1 MMMPLESI
9 LADIDKLK
17 SVLDSYYPIPNDRL
31 QKINYK
37 FRLEWNYHS
46 NKMEGGT
53 LTFEETRSVMMA
65 QLEIHGKPLRDVL
78 EMRGHD
84 EVIKNIQKVG
94 RGDIRL
100 TENRIKDIHKA
111 IIFEA
116 DDLPGLFKNRNN
128 YIYNYAGE
136 RFDFTPKEETA
147 AALNTLTNWLDNE
160 LKALNKKQKKSKRT
174 IPDIAFEYHLRFLTI
189 HPFLDGNGR
198 TGRILM
204 NLILISYGYPPII
217 IRTEEKDV
225 YSKLI
230 AHAQQYEEN
239 PIPFYALLGKLLIRS
254 LETCIKGAA
263 GDNIFEMED
272 WEKRLQ
278 LLEHQNTMEQNILKS
293 EKGIS
298 SAFDNTF
305 LPLLNYAE
313 LKLSAFDKLYAQK
326 STLKT
331 ISMGDDPVT
340 YTTLDV
346 PEIIKQLKDE
356 HKLGALQAI
365 LVCFEWSD
373 FKKSSKIDSIY
384 VNLGINLMETG
395 FSIRKSTFLKA
406 TVIEKKYNE
415 SMSYEEIQ
423 LFINELGSQLTDT
436 IENQLFTN

>member
-1 MMMPLESI
+1 MMMPLDSI
-9 LADIDKLK
+9 LADIDRLK
-17 SVLDSYYPIPNDRL
+17 SVLDGYYPISNDRL

-84 EVIKNIQKVG
+84 EVIKNIQKIG
-94 RGDIRL
+94 RGAIRL

-147 AALNTLTNWLDNE
+147 AVLNTLTNWLDNE

-239 PIPFYALLGKLLIRS
+239 PIPFYAMLGKLLIRS
-254 LETCIKGAA
+254 LETCIKGAV
-263 GDNIFEMED
+263 GDNIFELED

-278 LLEHQNTMEQNILKS
+278 LLEHQNTIEQDIVKSDKTVSAIL
-293 EKGIS
+293 
-298 SAFDNTF
+298 DNTF
-305 LPLLNYAE
+305 LPLLSYAE
-313 LKLSAFDKLYAQK
+313 TKFSAFNKLFTHK
-326 STLKT
+326 SIENTILKDDEPN
-331 ISMGDDPVT
+331 ISVT
-340 YTTLDV
+340 PDL
-346 PEIIKQLKDE
+346 PEAIQQLKNN
-356 HKLGALQAI
+356 HQLSGLQVI
-365 LVCFEWSD
+365 KVCFHWSD
-373 FKKSSKIDSIY
+373 FKQSSKVKDIFIT
-384 VNLGINLMETG
+384 LELKLIETG
-395 FSIRKSTFLKA
+395 FSISKSRSLHA
-406 TVIEKKYNE
+406 TIIEKKYNE

-436 IENQLFTN
+436 IESQFFAK